1 MTRKYRILCVDD
13 DKDMLELIKVI
24 LEQAG
29 YDVCLSESGED
40 ALKKISAEVP
50 DLILLDIMMPIMPGL
65 EVLKK
70 IVSREKTRNVPVIML
85 TAINEFSYIKRAM
98 ELGASTYISKPFNRV
113 MLLGLIHGFIS
124 QGPCGDLPSTK

>member
-13 DKDMLELIKVI
+13 RKDILELIKVM
-24 LEQAG
+24 LEKEG
-29 YDVCLSESGED
+29 YDVSVSESGED
-40 ALKKISAEVP
+40 ALRQISVEVP

-70 IVSREKTRNVPVIML
+70 IISGDKTRNVPVIML
-85 TAINEFSYIKRAM
+85 TAINEFSYIKTAM

-124 QGPCGDLPSTK
+124 QGPGGESANV